1 MDLHAAISIRH
12 SVHRFGAAP
21 LDPSVVQS
29 IVELARRADPL
40 AGRPVEVVLAGP
52 DQVKGSS
59 APYHL
64 LAFTTQD
71 DAGFA
76 SAGYVLQLADLT
88 LQAQGLGSHWIG
100 LAGPKAKRPD
110 FTVLLAFG
118 PTDEPPRAEADA
130 SRLPLDRISAQD
142 NPVARAVR
150 LAPSGVNDQPWLLEF
165 SDKLVRLVHQPRG
178 AMSLVL
184 AKKMDKISLG
194 IAARHAAVA
203 LEHEGCQVSGP
214 TAACTEA
221 GRFAIDLAYR

>member
-12 SVHRFGAAP
+12 SVRSFDSTPLDPATVAAIVDLAGRTAP
-21 LDPSVVQS
+21 LD
-29 IVELARRADPL
+29 
-40 AGRPVEVVLAGP
+40 GRPVEVALAGP

-64 LAFTTQD
+64 LAFTAQD

-76 SAGYVLQLADLT
+76 SAGYVLQLVDLT

-110 FTVLLAFG
+110 FTILLAFG
-118 PTDEPPRAEADA
+118 PTGEPPRAEAEA
-130 SRLPLDRISAQD
+130 SRLALDRISNQD
-142 NPVARAVR
+142 DPVARAVR
-150 LAPSGVNDQPWLLEF
+150 LAPSGVNDQPWRIEF
-165 SDKLVRLVHQPRG
+165 AAGAVRLVHQPRG
-178 AMSLVL
+178 PMSLVL

-203 LEHEGCQVSGP
+203 LEHQGHQVTGATAT
-214 TAACTEA
+214 TAAD
-221 GRFAIDLAYR
+221 GRFAVELAYR